1 MILEINLLPEELRKK
16 RRAFRPKLSV
26 DSLRKILGPA
36 IAGFVFIH
44 LLIPVVTFSQKL
56 SLGRAKKAFL
66 DIQPQ
71 KEKLDEIRNQLK
83 GFGNLDELF
92 KRMRGQRSGIAPQLN
107 IISDYLPQG
116 IWLSGLSV
124 SKSAWEIKGSC
135 IFGTEG
141 EMAQIGKFLQA
152 LKSDARLDKDF
163 ASLELV
169 SVERRKLG
177 TTELA
182 DFILGSK
189 TKGKTSGGGKKIN
202 PAPSKSTDGKN
213 D

>member
-1 MILEINLLPEELRKK
+1 MSLEINLLPKELRKK

-26 DSLRKILGPA
+26 DSLRKILGLA
-36 IAGFVFIH
+36 IAGLVFIH
-44 LLIPVVTFSQKL
+44 LFIPLVTFSKKF

-66 DIQPQ
+66 NIQPQ
-71 KEKLDEIRNQLK
+71 KEELDEIKNQLK
-83 GFGNLDELF
+83 DFGNLDELF
-92 KRMRGQRSGIAPQLN
+92 KQMKGRRPNAAQQLN

-116 IWLSGLSV
+116 VWLSGLSV
-124 SKSAWEIKGSC
+124 SKNIWEIKGIC
-135 IFGTEG
+135 IFGIES

-152 LKSDARLDKDF
+152 LKSDARIAKDF

-177 TTELA
+177 STELA

-189 TKGKTSGGGKKIN
+189 HKGQTPKPAAGKGKK
-202 PAPSKSTDGKN
+202 
-213 D
+213 